1 MAKPANTPVQTSQAV
16 SPPKDWVTQRTG
28 FAPYF
33 SPKTG
38 DAFLATPVDFD
49 DSDPTF
55 DGGRYLFIAQEDI
68 ECARG
73 PAAAAEPVT
82 VHKGE
87 EFTMSG
93 YAALG
98 SIIDYFGM
106 TCHIVVG
113 DKIPLKSKPT
123 QSVWQ
128 FRLSVSPEDN
138 ARLAQGRQESAR
150 LRIAAVKEKR
160 ALKAASEADA
170 HN

>member
-1 MAKPANTPVQTSQAV
+1 MAKPANTPVQSHSTAA
-16 SPPKDWVTQRTG
+16 PKDWIQQRTG

-38 DAFLATPVDFD
+38 DTFMAVPVDFD
-49 DSDPTF
+49 DSDPSF
-55 DGGRYLFIAQEDI
+55 DGGRYLFIADEDI

-98 SIIDYFGM
+98 SIVDYFGM

-113 DKIPLKSKPT
+113 DKVPLKSKPN

-128 FRLSVSPEDN
+128 FKLSVSPEDN
-138 ARLAQGRQESAR
+138 ARLAAGRQASAR

-160 ALKAASEADA
+160 ALAANNTPAS
-170 HN
+170 

>member
-1 MAKPANTPVQTSQAV
+1 MAKPANAPVAHHTVAA
-16 SPPKDWVTQRTG
+16 PKDWVQQRTG

-38 DAFLATPVDFD
+38 DAFMATPVDFD
-49 DSDPTF
+49 DSDPSF
-55 DGGRYLFIAQEDI
+55 DGGRYLFIADDDI

-73 PAAAAEPVT
+73 PAASPEPVT

-98 SIIDYFGM
+98 SIVDYFGM
-106 TCHIVVG
+106 VCHIVVG
-113 DKIPLKSKPT
+113 DKIPLKSKPN

-128 FRLSVSPEDN
+128 FKLSVSPEDN
-138 ARLAQGRQESAR
+138 ARLAQARQEGAR
-150 LRIAAVKEKR
+150 KRIAAAKEAR
-160 ALKAASEADA
+160 QLKAANASADA
-170 HN
+170 QN